1 MPLLAQ
7 DIIVTLVAVA
17 AAVTVAWRVLG
28 IVGPRRRETACKTCA
43 SCPTGS
49 GSPAPAANPQPTG
62 SVPLPILLPGGRRR

>member
-7 DIIVTLVAVA
+7 DIIVTLIAVA

-28 IVGPRRRETACKTCA
+28 IVGPSRRETACKTCA
-43 SCPTGS
+43 SCPS
-49 GSPAPAANPQPTG
+49 GAGNPTPPPNPQTTG

>member
-28 IVGPRRRETACKTCA
+28 IVGPRRRETACKACA
-43 SCPTGS
+43 SCPS
-49 GSPAPAANPQPTG
+49 GTAAPAAPANPQPTDR
-62 SVPLPILLPGGRRR
+62 VPLPILLPGGRRR